1 MSDIFEYFLEIEK
14 NQESKF
20 KVKESRRKAL
30 DYLLK
35 ISIQENKIKYETLKF
50 YYKLAIKFLT
60 LYGQKIL
67 GKIVEK
73 KRKGDVDHMI
83 LTCHLDYG
91 MWQIISK
98 EKRTK
103 YENFFEEELDLVEE
117 RFNVIDGSFIPLLE
131 DWDKIV
137 QHLNTKKEKKKVL

>member
-60 LYGQKIL
+60 FYG
-67 GKIVEK
+67 
-73 KRKGDVDHMI
+73 
-83 LTCHLDYG
+83 
-91 MWQIISK
+91 
-98 EKRTK
+98 
-103 YENFFEEELDLVEE
+103 
-117 RFNVIDGSFIPLLE
+117 
-131 DWDKIV
+131 
-137 QHLNTKKEKKKVL
+137 